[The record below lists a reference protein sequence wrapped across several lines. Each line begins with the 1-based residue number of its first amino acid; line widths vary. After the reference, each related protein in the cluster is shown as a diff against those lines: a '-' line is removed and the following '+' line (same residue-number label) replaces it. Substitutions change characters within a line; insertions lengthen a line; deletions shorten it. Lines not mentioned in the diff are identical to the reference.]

1 MHGQSSGQQVQE
13 RDVSV
18 LAVGVLEVKLSCYRI
33 GPAFVHSLP
42 GLVLQ

>member
-1 MHGQSSGQQVQE
+1 MNDQSPGQQVQE

-18 LAVGVLEVKLSCYRI
+18 FAVSVLEVKIACYRI
-33 GPAFVHSLP
+33 APAFVHSLP